1 MNIYE
6 MLGLI
11 IIGFILKRVIKSEK
25 LFVYLNKI
33 AIQLL
38 LTFYIFSS
46 VAAKDLEYL
55 IRIKLVFVYVFLI
68 ITINL
73 VSSYFYARFFVRDN
87 KWKGALIIL
96 STYPNTVAMGFPIAS
111 LFLDDLTPVVL
122 YASIHTLI
130 IIPLATF
137 LAAHYSSGKASLK
150 ESLLRALKF
159 PPTSA
164 NLLAL
169 GFVFLDIKLPTTI
182 LTVMNQVGWWSIPI
196 ILIYFGSRVNLQ
208 KFELRKLLEV
218 STFRTFIPF
227 IFVFLTLKAPSEI
240 FYAVLVE
247 ATMPPAIIANAIL
260 AHYGLREEEGIGV
273 TIVLTLMVLIL
284 FLVFRVIV

>member
-11 IIGFILKRVIKSEK
+11 VIGFILKRVIKSEK

-46 VAAKDLEYL
+46 VAAKNLEYL

-68 ITINL
+68 ISINL
-73 VSSYFYARFFVRDN
+73 MSSYFYARFFVRDN

-122 YASIHTLI
+122 YASIHTLV

-182 LTVMNQVGWWSIPI
+182 LTLMNQVGWWSIPI

-218 STFRTFIPF
+218 SMFRTVIPF
-227 IFVFLTLKAPSEI
+227 LFVFLTLKAPSEI

-273 TIVLTLMVLIL
+273 TIVLTLIVLTL
-284 FLVFRVIV
+284 FLVLRLLV

>member
-87 KWKGALIIL
+87 KWKGALMIL

-122 YASIHTLI
+122 YASIHTLM

-260 AHYGLREEEGIGV
+260 AHYGLREEEGMGV
-273 TIVLTLMVLIL
+273 TIVLTLMVLML

>member
-11 IIGFILKRVIKSEK
+11 VIGFILKRMIKSEK

-68 ITINL
+68 ISINL

-169 GFVFLDIKLPTTI
+169 AFVFLNIKLPATI

-218 STFRTFIPF
+218 SMFRTFIPF

-273 TIVLTLMVLIL
+273 TIVLALMVLTL
-284 FLVFRVIV
+284 FLVLRVVV